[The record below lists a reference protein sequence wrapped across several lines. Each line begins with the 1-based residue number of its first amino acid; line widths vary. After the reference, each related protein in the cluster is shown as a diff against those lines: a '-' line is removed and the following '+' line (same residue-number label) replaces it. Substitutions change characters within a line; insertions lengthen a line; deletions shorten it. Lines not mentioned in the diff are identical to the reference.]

1 MMMLMLMMMMMIAQN
16 WLFPWTNS
24 SLINENFL
32 FHNGGHIKR
41 CKLNVWKMH
50 EYIWHTSWWIP
61 FNKTII
67 MDTTI
72 SLYPIYSGLSESCH
86 FYEYKT
92 DFSYNASVKAI
103 HFDSCSSGNVI
114 TLDICGSNKSSE
126 CCSLTPVCCF
136 SPTGM
141 CCFVFCFVMFVC
153 SFSCL
158 FNPLF
163 VWMFY

>member
-1 MMMLMLMMMMMIAQN
+1 MT
-16 WLFPWTNS
+16 W
-24 SLINENFL
+24 
-32 FHNGGHIKR
+32 R
-41 CKLNVWKMH
+41 
-50 EYIWHTSWWIP
+50 IP

-67 MDTTI
+67 MDTTL

-114 TLDICGSNKSSE
+114 TLDKCGSNKSSE
-126 CCSLTPVCCF
+126 CCNLTPVCCF

-141 CCFVFCFVMFVC
+141 RCFVFVL
-153 SFSCL
+153 SCL
-158 FNPLF
+158 FVLLHVCLILCSFECFISRLF
-163 VWMFY
+163 VCYKCVGCMFAYSFVR